1 MKPTRRPPR
10 QFTTTQSRRGGA
22 LVIMMVLLFAT
33 SIILM
38 GLVQQVLRQQR
49 QLQQETRQVQAQW
62 CTEAGLQRALA
73 RLSSAPDYTGEVWT
87 SAIADDQGAPTEAVS
102 AEVTITVQPDG
113 PRRRITVLTEYP
125 LGAPHRVRLRRELW
139 QALPSLPATATPT
152 SALKPENL
160 LP

>member
-1 MKPTRRPPR
+1 MKPTRRPHRSTP
-10 QFTTTQSRRGGA
+10 SHRRGGA

-49 QLQQETRQVQAQW
+49 QLKQEIWQVQAQW

-73 RLSSAPDYTGEVWT
+73 RLNTDPEYTGEVWT
-87 SAIADDQGAPTEAVS
+87 STISDDQAAP
-102 AEVTITVQPDG
+102 AEVTITVQPEG
-113 PRRRITVLTEYP
+113 SRRRIAVLTEYP
-125 LGAPHRVRLRRELW
+125 LGAVQRVRLRRELW
-139 QALPSLPATATPT
+139 QAMPLSPATAPPS
-152 SALKPENL
+152 SALEPENL